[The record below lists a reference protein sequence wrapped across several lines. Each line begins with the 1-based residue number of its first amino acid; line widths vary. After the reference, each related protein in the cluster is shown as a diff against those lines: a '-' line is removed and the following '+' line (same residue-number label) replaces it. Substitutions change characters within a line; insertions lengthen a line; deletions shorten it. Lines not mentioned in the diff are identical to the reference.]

1 MRFAKE
7 LLRFYVEFLLFETIQ
22 KIISKVVLY
31 FQTLKEFLMIAHVF
45 LKKNKGFP
53 TRQNNFTKWKR

>member
-7 LLRFYVEFLLFETIQ
+7 LLKFYVEFLLFETIQ

-31 FQTLKEFLMIAHVF
+31 LQILKEFLMIAHVF
-45 LKKNKGFP
+45 FKKTRAFQHAKITLPNKS
-53 TRQNNFTKWKR
+53 